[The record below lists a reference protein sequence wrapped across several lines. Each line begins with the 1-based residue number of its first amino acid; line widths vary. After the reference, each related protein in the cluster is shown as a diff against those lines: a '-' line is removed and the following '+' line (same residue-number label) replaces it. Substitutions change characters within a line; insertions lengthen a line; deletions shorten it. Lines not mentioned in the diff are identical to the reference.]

1 MKVTKATITD
11 NTLAITLDSS
21 NNVSKIYLDT
31 VCNYNNIY
39 SDSDEDHSHVI
50 TDNLGNNSSFS
61 IDISAIKDKAYIV
74 TVISTEKAIALA
86 IDDKQLYYDKVH
98 MITNFCNTCMDKC
111 QKEKIIMVE
120 LRSNLLDYALANDL
134 TEDAIKH
141 YVDLDRILN
150 DSVNNNICCS

>member
-31 VCNYNNIY
+31 VCNYNNLY

-50 TDNLGNNSSFS
+50 TEGLGNNSSFD
-61 IDISAIKDKAYIV
+61 IDVSAIKDKAYIV

-150 DSVNNNICCS
+150 DSINNNICCS

>member
-11 NTLAITLDSS
+11 NTLVITLDS
-21 NNVSKIYLDT
+21 NYEVSKIYLDD
-31 VCNYNNIY
+31 VNKRDNIY
-39 SDSDEDHSHVI
+39 SDSDEDHLYVF
-50 TDNLGNNSSFS
+50 TENLGNKSSFN

-74 TVISTEKAIALA
+74 TIVSTEKVIALA

-111 QKEKIIMVE
+111 QKERIVMVE
-120 LRSNLLDYALANDL
+120 LRSNLLDYALQNDL
-134 TEDAIKH
+134 TEDAINH

-150 DSVNNNICCS
+150 DSVNNNMCCI

>member
-21 NNVSKIYLDT
+21 NNVGKIYLDT

-39 SDSDEDHSHVI
+39 SDSDEDHSHII
-50 TDNLGNNSSFS
+50 TDDLGNKSSFN

-98 MITNFCNTCMDKC
+98 MITNFCNTCMNKC

>member
-11 NTLAITLDSS
+11 NTLAITLDGS

-31 VCNYNNIY
+31 VCNHNNIY
-39 SDSDEDHSHVI
+39 SDSDEDHSYVI

-61 IDISAIKDKAYIV
+61 IDIFAIKDKAYIV

>member
-50 TDNLGNNSSFS
+50 TDNLGNKSSFD

-74 TVISTEKAIALA
+74 TVISTEKVIALA

-150 DSVNNNICCS
+150 DGINNNICCS

>member
-50 TDNLGNNSSFS
+50 TDGLGNNSSFN
-61 IDISAIKDKAYIV
+61 IDISAIKNKAYIV

>member
-11 NTLAITLDSS
+11 NTLAITLDGS

-74 TVISTEKAIALA
+74 TVISTEKVIALA

-98 MITNFCNTCMDKC
+98 MITNFCNTCMNKC

-120 LRSNLLDYALANDL
+120 LRSNLLVYALANDL

>member
-50 TDNLGNNSSFS
+50 TDNLGNKSSFD

-74 TVISTEKAIALA
+74 TVISTEKVIALA

>member
-11 NTLAITLDSS
+11 NTLAITLDGS

-31 VCNYNNIY
+31 ACNYNNIY

-50 TDNLGNNSSFS
+50 TDGLGNNSSFD

>member
-1 MKVTKATITD
+1 MEVTKATITD
-11 NTLAITLDSS
+11 NTLAITLDGS

-39 SDSDEDHSHVI
+39 SDSDENHSYVI
-50 TDNLGNNSSFS
+50 TDNLGNKSSFD

-150 DSVNNNICCS
+150 DCINNNMCCS

>member
-11 NTLAITLDSS
+11 NTLAITLDGS

-31 VCNYNNIY
+31 VCNYNNIH

-50 TDNLGNNSSFS
+50 TEGLGNNSSFS

>member
-1 MKVTKATITD
+1 MKVTKATINENRT
-11 NTLAITLDSS
+11 S
-21 NNVSKIYLDT
+21 NVTKIYLDSIL
-31 VCNYNNIY
+31 NYPNVY
-39 SDSDEDHSHVI
+39 SEEDNEHTHVI
-50 TDNLGNNSSFS
+50 TDGLGNNSTFT

-98 MITNFCNTCMDKC
+98 MITYFCNTCMDKC